1 MRNVPM
7 FDKPAEQPVELS
19 ERLSAFEYRLD
30 RGEKAKWTAIRVK
43 GPRPCQECAYMQHQT
58 GGQFGPRRQ
67 AKHRPGTPDGSGPGV
82 VSRTQGAVARSRRPR
97 LRATEGGVSTFP
109 IPAKPSG

>member
-19 ERLSAFEYRLD
+19 EKLSAFEYRLN
-30 RGEKAKWTAIRVK
+30 RGEKVKWTAIKVK
-43 GPRPCQECAYMQHQT
+43 GYRPCQECAYMQHQT

-67 AKHRPGTPDGSGPGV
+67 AKHRRTHPMSPALELCTAHKDLWLDRDEADSGI
-82 VSRTQGAVARSRRPR
+82 PR
-97 LRATEGGVSTFP
+97 A
-109 IPAKPSG
+109 A